1 MAESF
6 EVDARSCGARSS
18 ARRLGGKNAPYFIV
32 VREDGEFC
40 APAHSGHEIAPPAL
54 FASEQTRGSQ
64 FLNLVSGDIANPAG
78 GAAEN
83 PWRLCRTTEESK
95 PMAKQ
100 HRLSTFRI
108 ALLSVLIACLNATA
122 ADTYPAAPTI
132 RDAHQYFASLVSD
145 DHVTAIYETKSQN
158 GNILGYERF
167 PADQYSDLV
176 CNSGITLKNGTKIDI
191 DWSVVEKSQPSS
203 GSLSILHGRDVQF
216 EFFHMLSV
224 EGGIVVEPSNAI
236 PRLIFGISDELSR
249 NRLSKAMDLMSAA
262 CRSKSKFD

>member
-1 MAESF
+1 MN
-6 EVDARSCGARSS
+6 DTH
-18 ARRLGGKNAPYFIV
+18 YIV
-32 VREDGEFC
+32 VRQDGEFC
-40 APAHSGHEIAPPAL
+40 APTHRGHEIAPPAL

-64 FLNLVSGDIANPAG
+64 FLNLVSWAIAAPVG
-78 GAAEN
+78 RAAP

-122 ADTYPAAPTI
+122 AEPYPAAPTI
-132 RDAHQYFASLVSD
+132 RDAHQYFASLVSN

-191 DWSVVEKSQPSS
+191 DWSVVEKSQPGS

-224 EGGIVVEPSNAI
+224 QGGVVVEPSNAI

>member
-1 MAESF
+1 MN
-6 EVDARSCGARSS
+6 DTH
-18 ARRLGGKNAPYFIV
+18 YIV
-32 VREDGEFC
+32 FRQDGEFC
-40 APAHSGHEIAPPAL
+40 APTHRGHEIAPPAL

-64 FLNLVSGDIANPAG
+64 FLNLVSWAIAAPVG
-78 GAAEN
+78 RAAP

-167 PADQYSDLV
+167 PADQYRDRV
-176 CNSGITLKNGTKIDI
+176 CSSGITLKNGTEIDI
-191 DWSVVEKSQPSS
+191 DWSVVEKSQISN
-203 GSLSILHGRDVQF
+203 GSLSILHGNDVQF
-216 EFFHMLSV
+216 EFFHMITV
-224 EGGIVVEPSNAI
+224 HGGILVEPANTIA
-236 PRLIFGISDELSR
+236 RLIFGISDGLSR
-249 NRLSKAMDLMSAA
+249 NRLSKAIDLMSAA
-262 CRSKSKFD
+262 CRLKSKFD